1 MTEGG
6 STVDASLSCIFCR
19 IIRGEASCYKVY
31 EDEHAFAF
39 LDINPLSHFH
49 TLLIPKR
56 CARTCI
62 RIPTASII
70 DRHHKTTLSC
80 LLPGI
85 MKGTRLSMTRRR
97 RH

>member
-62 RIPTASII
+62 RIPTII
-70 DRHHKTTLSC
+70 D
-80 LLPGI
+80 PA
-85 MKGTRLSMTRRR
+85 
-97 RH
+97 